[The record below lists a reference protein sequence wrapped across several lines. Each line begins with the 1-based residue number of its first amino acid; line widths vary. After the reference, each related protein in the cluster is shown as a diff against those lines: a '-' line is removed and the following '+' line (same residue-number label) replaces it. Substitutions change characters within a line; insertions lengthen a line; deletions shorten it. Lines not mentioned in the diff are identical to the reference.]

1 MITERRKQLVMSEK
15 ERKDIADMVKA
26 AKKLAEKDPQ
36 GFILIKNSL
45 NILKA
50 RAELDQN
57 FEEENLDKDKEELSC
72 Q

>member
-1 MITERRKQLVMSEK
+1 MMSEK

-57 FEEENLDKDKEELSC
+57 FEEENLDKDKEELPC